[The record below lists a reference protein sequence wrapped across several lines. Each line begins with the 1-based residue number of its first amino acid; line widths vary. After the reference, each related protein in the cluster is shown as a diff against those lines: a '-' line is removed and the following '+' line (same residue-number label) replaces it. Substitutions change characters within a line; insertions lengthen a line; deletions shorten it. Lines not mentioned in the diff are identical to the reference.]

1 MAQTYFEAM
10 ANKNSQSKNGIVH
23 TIKLLLILACV
34 LLILAYQ
41 VQSVIEVT
49 QPEPT
54 RIPYVTTS
62 GPSGIRVEEEDQLPT
77 LTPKA
82 TAVP

>member
-1 MAQTYFEAM
+1 M

-23 TIKLLLILACV
+23 TIKLFLILACV
-34 LLILAYQ
+34 LLILVYQ
-41 VQSVIEVT
+41 AQSFIEVT

-62 GPSGIRVEEEDQLPT
+62 GPSGIQVQDEDVLPT
-77 LTPKA
+77 VTPGA
-82 TAVP
+82 TAVPSDN